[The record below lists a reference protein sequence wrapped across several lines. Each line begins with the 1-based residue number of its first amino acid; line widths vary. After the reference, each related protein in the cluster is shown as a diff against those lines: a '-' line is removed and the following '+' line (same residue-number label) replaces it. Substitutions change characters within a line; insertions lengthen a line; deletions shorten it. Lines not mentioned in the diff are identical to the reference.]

1 MQEREQER
9 RLRRIFVFGVAAMG
23 VIVVAS
29 NVLVQF
35 LYGNWL
41 TYGAFVYPF
50 AFLVTDVINR
60 VAGPSRARRVVVAG
74 FCVGLICSLAG
85 SQIENEFGPL
95 VTLRIAIGS
104 GTAFLVA
111 QLLDVALFDRLR
123 RGRWWRAPLASTVIG
138 SVVDTALFFAIA
150 FSAAF
155 VFLEPANDVSWAN
168 EEVALL
174 GLGPAAPL
182 WVSLAVADLMVK
194 LSISL
199 VALIPFRLATVRLLQ
214 AAN

>member
-9 RLRRIFVFGVAAMG
+9 RLRRIFVFGVAAMA

-74 FCVGLICSLAG
+74 FCVGLLCSLAG

-155 VFLEPANDVSWAN
+155 MFLEPANDVSWAN
-168 EEVALL
+168 EELPLL

>member
-1 MQEREQER
+1 MQRHEQNR
-9 RLRRIFVFGVAAMG
+9 NLRRVSVFGIFAMAG
-23 VIVVAS
+23 IVVAS

-35 LYGNWL
+35 LYGDWL

-74 FCVGLICSLAG
+74 FCVGALCSLAG
-85 SQIENEFGPL
+85 SWIENEFGPL
-95 VTLRIAIGS
+95 VTMRIAIGS
-104 GTAFLVA
+104 GVAFLVS

-123 RGRWWRAPLASTVIG
+123 QGRWWRAPLASTVIG

-155 VFLEPANDVSWAN
+155 TLLEPTNDVSWAN
-168 EEVALL
+168 QEVLLL
-174 GLGPAAPL
+174 GVGPTAPL
-182 WVSLAVADLMVK
+182 WVSLAVADLLVK
-194 LSISL
+194 LSISII
-199 VALIPFRLATVRLLQ
+199 ALFPFRLATVRLLRP
-214 AAN
+214 AN

>member
-1 MQEREQER
+1 M
-9 RLRRIFVFGVAAMG
+9 FGVAAMAM
-23 VIVVAS
+23 IVVAS
-29 NVLVQF
+29 NILVQF

-155 VFLEPANDVSWAN
+155 MFLEPANDVSWAN
-168 EEVALL
+168 EKIALL
-174 GLGPAAPL
+174 GIGVAAPL
-182 WVSLAVADLMVK
+182 WISLAVADLLVK

>member
-1 MQEREQER
+1 MQELEQER
-9 RLRRIFVFGVAAMG
+9 RLMRISLFGVAAMA

-74 FCVGLICSLAG
+74 FCVGLFCSLVG

-155 VFLEPANDVSWAN
+155 MFLEPGNDVSWAN
-168 EEVALL
+168 EEVGIL
-174 GLGPAAPL
+174 GIGPTAPL
-182 WVSLAVADLMVK
+182 WISLAVADLLVK

-199 VALIPFRLATVRLLQ
+199 FALIPFRLATVRLLQ

>member
-1 MQEREQER
+1 M
-9 RLRRIFVFGVAAMG
+9 AA
-23 VIVVAS
+23 IVVAS

-123 RGRWWRAPLASTVIG
+123 QGRWWRAPLASTVIG

-150 FSAAF
+150 FSAVF
-155 VFLEPANDVSWAN
+155 MFLEPANDVSWAN
-168 EEVALL
+168 EEVGLL
-174 GLGPAAPL
+174 GIGPAAPL
-182 WVSLAVADLMVK
+182 WISLAVADLLVK

>member
-1 MQEREQER
+1 MQELEQER
-9 RLRRIFVFGVAAMG
+9 RLRRISVFGVAAMA

-155 VFLEPANDVSWAN
+155 MFLEPGNDVSWAN
-168 EEVALL
+168 EEVGLL
-174 GLGPAAPL
+174 GIGPAAPL
-182 WVSLAVADLMVK
+182 WISLAAADLLVK

-199 VALIPFRLATVRLLQ
+199 VALIPFRLATLRLLQ

>member
-1 MQEREQER
+1 MQELEQER
-9 RLRRIFVFGVAAMG
+9 RLRRISVFGVAAMA

-50 AFLVTDVINR
+50 AFLVTVVINR

-74 FCVGLICSLAG
+74 FCVGLLCSLAG

-155 VFLEPANDVSWAN
+155 MFLEPGNDVSWAN
-168 EEVALL
+168 EEVGIL
-174 GLGPAAPL
+174 GIGPSAPF
-182 WVSLAVADLMVK
+182 WISLAVADLLVK

-199 VALIPFRLATVRLLQ
+199 VALIPFRLATLRLLQ